1 MKKIIL
7 NRHFICLLVL
17 AFTSISIA
25 QSDYE
30 TVQDF
35 KKDCEKIEH
44 QIKNVNSAD
53 EMILILENIEQLR
66 TKYSNHSDLLN
77 KALYPEKYDQTIK
90 NLNNLFTL
98 REQDFNAVE
107 ALNVEVSDLHQRV
120 DTLSV
125 KNNELQASLKEIQL
139 LFEKSN
145 KETAKQK
152 DIISDLKIALHK
164 RDVLV
169 MGMIDSLMPPVMRE
183 KPMLS
188 SEDKEQILS
197 DAEKDNILVNVK
209 TTISDNIKY
218 LDITS
223 LQPGDLTEI
232 QEQQLDFA
240 DTWAKIGP
248 RLAEVYSEDKNQ
260 TKELLEIDSL
270 FTVWTAAIE
279 TEAWQTIKEEF
290 AAKGIPLSDFS
301 DGEEFT
307 NSINQYIENEKMT
320 IEVVPEEEAKHTF
333 EQFTDKVWKS
343 EIESKWTPFL
353 IENGMLAEQSKNT
366 IEENIDVWRSE
377 LYPSNWWMWVA
388 IPGFLLAGLALL
400 LKMLKKGAR
409 YYDIPGK

>member
-7 NRHFICLLVL
+7 NRHFICLLIL

-44 QIKNVNSAD
+44 QIKNANSAD

-90 NLNNLFTL
+90 NLNTLFTL

-107 ALNVEVSDLHQRV
+107 ALKVEVSDLNQRV

-145 KETAKQK
+145 KETAKLK

-232 QEQQLDFA
+232 QEQQLEFA

-279 TEAWQTIKEEF
+279 TEAWQTIQEEF

-377 LYPSNWWMWVA
+377 LYPSNWWMWVV

-400 LKMLKKGAR
+400 LKRLKKGAR

>member
-1 MKKIIL
+1 L
-7 NRHFICLLVL
+7 
-17 AFTSISIA
+17 
-25 QSDYE
+25 
-30 TVQDF
+30 
-35 KKDCEKIEH
+35 
-44 QIKNVNSAD
+44 
-53 EMILILENIEQLR
+53 
-66 TKYSNHSDLLN
+66 
-77 KALYPEKYDQTIK
+77 
-90 NLNNLFTL
+90 
-98 REQDFNAVE
+98 
-107 ALNVEVSDLHQRV
+107 
-120 DTLSV
+120 
-125 KNNELQASLKEIQL
+125 EIQL
-139 LFEKSN
+139 LFEKSG
-145 KETAKQK
+145 KETAKLK

-183 KPMLS
+183 KPMTS

-197 DAEKDNILVNVK
+197 DVEKENILVNVK
-209 TTISDNIKY
+209 TTINDNIKY
-218 LDITS
+218 LDLTS

-240 DTWAKIGP
+240 DTWARIGP
-248 RLAEVYSEDKNQ
+248 RLAEVYSEDKNRA
-260 TKELLEIDSL
+260 KELLEIDSL

-290 AAKGIPLSDFS
+290 AAKGIPLNDFS

-307 NSINQYIENEKMT
+307 NSINQYIENEKVT

-333 EQFTDKVWKS
+333 EQFTDQAWKS
-343 EIESKWTPFL
+343 EIEPKWTPFL

-377 LYPSNWWMWVA
+377 LYPSNWWMWIV

-400 LKMLKKGAR
+400 LRMFKKDAR